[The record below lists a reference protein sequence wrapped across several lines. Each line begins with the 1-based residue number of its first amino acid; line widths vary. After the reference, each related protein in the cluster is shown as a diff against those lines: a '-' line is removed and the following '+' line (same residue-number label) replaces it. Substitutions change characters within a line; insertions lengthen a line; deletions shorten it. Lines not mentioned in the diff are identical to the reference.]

1 MIRGGGILM
10 YKVLTS
16 QGILESYKYTTED
29 EFEREIVKNKNAI
42 FGENS
47 IYFDIKKKIGNT
59 IPDGY
64 WLDLTFHTEPKLY
77 FIEVEMENHDLYG
90 HIAEQLLKFSMA
102 FDDNKYKLK
111 NILMEEIANDK
122 KKQQVLKDYIQAA
135 KFNDETELFYHVIYE
150 MPISII
156 VIIDEYTEQLERVQS
171 KLSDEITVLEFQ
183 SYKSDNEV
191 IHRFT
196 PFYDNDEIDVE
207 NDEEKD
213 VDELDTIIVPAM
225 EDGFN
230 ETFIGENCWY
240 AVRIS
245 APMINR
251 IKYIAAYQVAPVSA
265 ITYYAVVDRIEKY
278 KDTGKYILYF
288 KDKAKKIEKIPLGE
302 NKMAV
307 RSCRYTNL
315 QRMLSADTVSNLWN

>member
-1 MIRGGGILM
+1 M
-10 YKVLTS
+10 YKIIS
-16 QGILESYKYTTED
+16 NQRILEPYKYNTED
-29 EFEREIVKNKNAI
+29 EFEDEIIKNKEAI
-42 FGENS
+42 FGKES
-47 IYFDIKKKIGNT
+47 IYFNIKRKIGNT

-64 WLDLTFHTEPKLY
+64 WMDLTFHTEPKLY
-77 FIEVEMENHDLYG
+77 FVEIELESHDLYG

-111 NILMEEIANDK
+111 NILMEEISKDK
-122 KKQQVLKDYIQAA
+122 EKQRLLKKYIQDP
-135 KFNDETELFYHVIYE
+135 KTNFKDETELLYHVIYE

-171 KLSDEITVLEFQ
+171 KLSDEITVLEFE
-183 SYKSDNEV
+183 SYKSNQEV

-196 PFYDNDEIDVE
+196 PFYDEQEINVDS
-207 NDEEKD
+207 EEIND

-225 EDGFN
+225 EEGFN

-240 AVRIS
+240 AIRIS
-245 APMINR
+245 APMISR
-251 IKYIAAYQVAPVSA
+251 IKYIAAYQVYPVSA
-265 ITYYAVVDRIEKY
+265 ITYYALVDRIEKY
-278 KDTGKYILYF
+278 KDSGKYILYF
-288 KDKAKKIEKIPLGE
+288 KGKPKKIEKIPLGD

-315 QRMLSADTVSNLWN
+315 QKMLQIDTVSNLWK